1 MSISTRT
8 GDGGST
14 ALMYGKRV
22 SKDHPRVEAYG
33 SVDELNA
40 ALGLARALAKP
51 SGKELLGAIQKA
63 LVGLMGEL
71 AVAPE
76 DLHRYESDGYARLQD
91 RDLDLLDREIEAM
104 EKATPQPQGWST
116 PGGSDSGAALDLART
131 VCRRAER
138 EVWKLEKAQGNLRS
152 LIPRYLNRLSDLL
165 WLLEREVENSPSK
178 KPLPKRP
185 KRRGK
190 KKPVRSAAPTGKSSG
205 R

>member
-22 SKDHPRVEAYG
+22 SKDDPRVEAYG

-40 ALGLARALAKP
+40 ALGLARSLAKK
-51 SGKELLGAIQKA
+51 SEKGLLEKIQKA

-76 DLHRYESDGYARLQD
+76 DLNRYEADGFARLKD
-91 RDLDLLDREIEAM
+91 GDLDLLDRAIEKM
-104 EKATPQPQGWST
+104 EKAAPKAKGWST
-116 PGGSDSGAALDLART
+116 PGGSTAGAALDLART

-138 EVWKLEKAQGNLRS
+138 EVWKLEKAQGSIRS
-152 LIPRYLNRLSDLL
+152 LVPRYLNRLSDLL
-165 WLLEREVENSPSK
+165 WLLERAAETRTPQK
-178 KPLPKRP
+178 
-185 KRRGK
+185 GK
-190 KKPVRSAAPTGKSSG
+190 KKI
-205 R
+205 

>member
-22 SKDHPRVEAYG
+22 SKDDPRVEAYG

-40 ALGLARALAKP
+40 ALGMARSLAK
-51 SGKELLGAIQKA
+51 KAEKDLLEKIQKA

-76 DLHRYESDGYARLQD
+76 DMHRYESDGYARLKD
-91 RDLDLLDREIEAM
+91 EDLDLLDRKIAEM
-104 EKATPQPQGWST
+104 ERGAPKASGWST
-116 PGGSDSGAALDLART
+116 PGGSTAGAALDLART

-138 EVWKLEKAQGNLRS
+138 EVWKLEKAQGSIRS
-152 LIPRYLNRLSDLL
+152 LVPRYLNRLSDLL
-165 WLLEREVENSPSK
+165 WLLEQEIESPI
-178 KPLPKRP
+178 
-185 KRRGK
+185 GK
-190 KKPVRSAAPTGKSSG
+190 KAGKAKKGSRRSK
-205 R
+205 